1 MPLCGPVHGDLVT
14 SRHLFSVTSTSSLG
28 GATVVTLGEVDLET
42 APRLRDELLQ
52 HLRPGVTVRLD
63 LGGVT
68 FMDSSGLQALLTS
81 LRRASLVGA
90 ELQLVRLSS
99 RVQRL
104 LELTGTTRLLEPP
117 PSPRPDPPL
126 PPGRSSPPA
135 STVEASGRS
144 ASSAGRESGF
154 APV

>member
-68 FMDSSGLQALLTS
+68 FMDSSGLQPLLTS

-104 LELTGTTRLLEPP
+104 LELTGTTRLLQPP
-117 PSPRPDPPL
+117 PPRPYPAL
-126 PPGRSSPPA
+126 PPERSSPPD
-135 STVEASGRS
+135 STVKARARS
-144 ASSAGRESGF
+144 AGGRESGF
-154 APV
+154 APA